1 MIAGADGPAPIAYNE
16 SRAANDDRTTTAD
29 GGSHQAVTSPGEDAP
44 MAADRHLLLGLLA
57 LQNGLIQP
65 PHLVAAFHAWTGDKS
80 RALADHLI
88 DLGHLNVAQRAVL
101 EALADLHV
109 AAHGGD
115 VEKSLAAVPAGKTTL
130 ESLAEVGDPDIER
143 TLDHVGSGHGQTE
156 DGDPD
161 RTASYAMGTAT
172 SDGQRFRVLRPH
184 ARGGLGAVF
193 VARDAELNREVAL
206 KQILDDQADDPVTR
220 RRFLLEGEITGRL
233 EHPGV
238 VPVYGLGT
246 DGRGRP
252 FYAMRFV
259 KGSTLK
265 EVITRFHQERIGP
278 ASPQNPQALVGLKLH
293 QLLGRLIA
301 VCNTMSYAHSRG
313 ILHRDLKPSNILLG
327 PFGETLIVDWGLAK
341 AMGRWEVTDAPGTSG
356 GPAEGTLRPSSGS
369 GAAETVTGTAIG
381 TPAYMSPEQ
390 AEGRLDRLGP
400 ASDVYSLGATLYY
413 LLAGRPPFDDDDLAR
428 LFSKIRLGDFP
439 RPRAIDPRIPGA
451 LEAVCLKAMALRP
464 EDRYASPRALAT
476 DLEHWLA
483 DEPIPGH
490 RESFA
495 TRATRW
501 GRRHKT
507 AALAIGVLL
516 LSAVTA
522 LGISTT
528 LIGREQAETERQ
540 RRIATA
546 KAGETA
552 AKAEMLERQL
562 YVNRINLARREA
574 ENDVARAEAYL
585 ALCPPALRG
594 WEWRFL
600 QRYCHLESLTLGG
613 QAQPVNAVAFTAD
626 GSRVL
631 TGAGKQ
637 YYSARRE
644 DAADLTVW
652 DARTGQEV
660 RRLTGLAGAV
670 NSVATSPDGTLV
682 AVASGVHAPAAGRLT
697 VWELGTGRL
706 AFDRPVEALTGLSVA
721 FSPDGKTLAA
731 GLGRYSSTE
740 PGRLVLWNH
749 SGGRPL
755 ADLPSQPGGVNAVAF
770 SPDGRLV
777 AAACSGVIE
786 IWDVG
791 PVAQGAVPVKRRE
804 LRGQPDW
811 IYTVAFSP
819 DGRRLAAGGW
829 DQTVRLWDVATGQP
843 TQSIGN
849 DAEVLGLAFSTD
861 GARLAITHRAS
872 VALWELATGRRVRV
886 YRGHRAGVN
895 AVAFSPDGRR
905 LVSGSTDRTA
915 KLWEL
920 DAGLPSAV
928 PAHQGWVNR
937 LLFTRDGSRLFSAS
951 GDHTVAVWDT
961 ITWQHLHSL
970 NDDTWVFDIALT
982 PDEKLLATAHLAGRH
997 VRLFDTTTWK
1007 MVHHW
1012 DLAGS
1017 NPQCVAISAD
1027 GTRLA
1032 YGTAPPDS
1040 SSEMKGIVQVWDLT
1054 TGRDLVRFEG
1064 HTGGIFDLAFDPTG
1078 RTIASVGGHRGS
1090 QTAEVKLWQADTGR
1104 DVRDCEGHTGIVRSV
1119 AFSPDG
1125 TRLATAG
1132 QDGTVRFWDP
1142 ATGKPV
1148 RRIEVST
1155 TQLECLCFSPDG
1167 SRLATGD
1174 DNGAVKLL
1182 DPATGDEIMI
1192 LPGSSS
1198 QTMCLAFSPDGHR
1211 LLSGSIDRQIRVWDT
1226 GPENLQ
1232 GGR

>member
-1 MIAGADGPAPIAYNE
+1 
-16 SRAANDDRTTTAD
+16 
-29 GGSHQAVTSPGEDAP
+29 

-65 PHLVAAFHAWTGDKS
+65 PQLVAGFHAWTGDKS
-80 RALADHLI
+80 RSLADHLI
-88 DLGHLNVAQRAVL
+88 ALGYLTVTQRSVI
-101 EALADLHV
+101 EALAELHV
-109 AAHGGD
+109 EAHGGD
-115 VEKSLAAVPAGKTTL
+115 VEKSVAAVPTGMSTL
-130 ESLAEVGDPDIER
+130 ASLADVGDPDIER
-143 TLDHVGSGHGQTE
+143 TLSYVGRRHGPTA
-156 DGDPD
+156 DGDAD
-161 RTASYAMGTAT
+161 RTASYAMGAAT
-172 SDGQRFRVLRPH
+172 GDGQRFRVLRPH
-184 ARGGLGAVF
+184 ARGGLGAVS
-193 VARDAELNREVAL
+193 VALDAELNREVAL

-246 DGRGRP
+246 DGQGRP

-265 EVITRFHQERIGP
+265 EVITRFHQERAGQ
-278 ASPQNPQALVGLKLH
+278 ASPQAQDALVGLKLH
-293 QLLGRLIA
+293 QLVGRLIA

-341 AMGRWEVTDAPGTSG
+341 AMGRWEDSDATGTNE
-356 GPAEGTLRPSSGS
+356 GPVEGSLRPSSGS
-369 GAAETVTGTAIG
+369 RVGETVTGTAIG

-413 LLAGRPPFDDDDLAR
+413 VLAGRPPFDDDGDLPR

-439 RPRAIDPRIPGA
+439 RPRAIDPHIPGA
-451 LEAVCLKAMALRP
+451 LEAVCMKAMALRP
-464 EDRYASPRALAT
+464 EERHASPRALAA

-501 GRRHKT
+501 GRRHKA
-507 AALAIGVLL
+507 AALAIAVLL

-528 LIGREQAETERQ
+528 LIGHEQAETERQ

-585 ALCPPALRG
+585 SLCPETLRG

-600 QRYCHLESLTLGG
+600 ERYCHLESATLGG
-613 QAQPVNAVAFTAD
+613 HAQPVNAVAFTAD
-626 GSRVL
+626 GSHVV

-637 YYSARRE
+637 YYAAKRE
-644 DAADLTVW
+644 DAADLVVW
-652 DARTGQEV
+652 DARSGQEI

-670 NSVATSPDGTLV
+670 NAVATSPDGTLL
-682 AVASGVHAPAAGRLT
+682 AAASGVHEPAAGRIT
-697 VWELGTGRL
+697 VWELRTGRL
-706 AFDRPVEALTGLSVA
+706 AFDRPVEALTGLSVV

-731 GLGRYSSTE
+731 GLGSYSSTE

-749 SGGRPL
+749 SDGRQL
-755 ADLPSQPGGVNAVAF
+755 VDLPSQPGGVNAVAF
-770 SPDGRLV
+770 SPDGTLV
-777 AAACSGVIE
+777 AGACSGVIE

-791 PVAQGAVPVKRRE
+791 PVARGALPVKRRDI
-804 LRGQPDW
+804 RGQPDW

-819 DGRRLAAGGW
+819 DGRRLASGGW
-829 DQTVRLWDVATGQP
+829 DKTVRLWDVATGQP
-843 TQSIGN
+843 TQSIGI
-849 DAEVLGLAFSTD
+849 DSVVYGLAFTTD
-861 GARLAITHRAS
+861 GARLAITRQAS
-872 VALWELATGRRVRV
+872 VALWELATGRLVRV
-886 YRGHRAGVN
+886 YRGHRESVN
-895 AVAFSPDGRR
+895 AVALSPDGRR
-905 LVSGSTDRTA
+905 LVSGSSDRTA

-920 DAGLPSAV
+920 DAGLPRVVA
-928 PAHQGWVNR
+928 AHQGWVNR
-937 LLFTRDGSRLFSAS
+937 LLFSRDGSRIFSAS
-951 GDHTVAVWDT
+951 GDHTVAVWDS
-961 ITWQHLHSL
+961 IKWQRLHSL
-970 NDDTWVFDIALT
+970 DDQTWVFDIALT
-982 PDEKLLATAHLAGRH
+982 PDETLLATAHFGGQH
-997 VRLFDTTTWK
+997 VRLYDTTTWK
-1007 MVHHW
+1007 LVHHW

-1017 NPQCVAISAD
+1017 NPHCVAISAD
-1027 GTRLA
+1027 GSRLA
-1032 YGTAPPDS
+1032 YGTAPPDD
-1040 SSEMKGIVQVWDLT
+1040 SSETKGIVQVWDLT
-1054 TGRDLVRFEG
+1054 TGHDLVQFEG
-1064 HTGGIFDLAFDPTG
+1064 HSDRVFDLAFDPTG
-1078 RTIASVGGHRGS
+1078 RTIASVGGHKTSRAG
-1090 QTAEVKLWQADTGR
+1090 EVKLWHSDTGR
-1104 DVRDCEGHTGIVRSV
+1104 AVRGCNGHTGFVRSV

-1132 QDGTVRFWDP
+1132 DDGTVRFWDP
-1142 ATGKPV
+1142 ETGKPI
-1148 RRIEVST
+1148 RRVEVST
-1155 TQLECLCFSPDG
+1155 TRLECLCFSPDG
-1167 SRLATGD
+1167 SRLAAGD
-1174 DNGAVKLL
+1174 DHGAVKLL

-1198 QTMCLAFSPDGHR
+1198 SQAMCLAFSPDGHR
-1211 LLSGSIDRQIRVWDT
+1211 LLSGSVDRMIRVWDA
-1226 GPENLQ
+1226 GPANQE